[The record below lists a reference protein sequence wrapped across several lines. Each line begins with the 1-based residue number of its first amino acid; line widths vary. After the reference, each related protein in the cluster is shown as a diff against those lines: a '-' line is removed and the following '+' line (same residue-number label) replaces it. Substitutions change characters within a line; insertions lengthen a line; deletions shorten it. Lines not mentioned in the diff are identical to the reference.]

1 VKDVVD
7 VAGTPTGAGHPT
19 WLTTHDP
26 ATRDAVA
33 LAALLATGA
42 TMTGKT
48 HTDELAYSLFGT
60 NAHYGAVDNP
70 RAPGHLTG
78 GSSSGTAAAVA
89 AGLADLGL
97 GTDTAGSI
105 RVPAAWCGLYGLRPS
120 HARVS
125 REGIVPL
132 APSYDVPALLADD
145 PRILR
150 AGAAAI
156 LASSESADEP
166 RRLHLPADLWALADP
181 EVDQA
186 LRPAVAA
193 LAGDRP
199 TCSAPLFPG
208 PSEHVGAFTVRQ
220 GWEFWRTHGAWINR
234 YRPEFGPGVGAR
246 VRAAAA
252 RSVADLAEA
261 DAVLATAR
269 STLHRAVDGGTVLV
283 FPTVPAPAPAHG
295 ESAGPE
301 LRQRLLRL
309 TCLASLAGLP
319 ALTVPAGRVAG
330 RPVGLSL
337 IGPVGADEAL
347 LALIQSRANRAAG

>member
-1 VKDVVD
+1 V
-7 VAGTPTGAGHPT
+7 T
-19 WLTTHDP
+19 
-26 ATRDAVA
+26 
-33 LAALLATGA
+33 
-42 TMTGKT
+42 
-48 HTDELAYSLFGT
+48 LAY
-60 NAHYGAVDNP
+60 
-70 RAPGHLTG
+70 
-78 GSSSGTAAAVA
+78 
-89 AGLADLGL
+89 
-97 GTDTAGSI
+97 
-105 RVPAAWCGLYGLRPS
+105 
-120 HARVS
+120 
-125 REGIVPL
+125 
-132 APSYDVPALLADD
+132 
-145 PRILR
+145 LR

-156 LASSESADEP
+156 LAPSKSTDEP